1 VVTWWK
7 RLKRQVAGK
16 RRELVWRAVH
26 WGWREFQQAGIVTAD
41 TPAGKA
47 FARFGRGSLMAF
59 PAGSV
64 FGEGWIEIGAG
75 TLIGAQ
81 VSLSA
86 GLVPGQDL
94 GQTVLRV
101 GDRCVIGRGSH
112 IVAHESVEIGD
123 DVWTGPYVYIT
134 DQNHGYEDPE
144 VPIGRQIPVN
154 RPVSIGSGS
163 WLGAGA
169 IVLPGARIG
178 RNVVIA
184 AGSVVRGAIPD
195 RCVAAGVPA
204 RVIREHTEAGWL
216 SPGAR
221 LNRPLDRPAHPSA
234 ADRGGA
240 SRGPGAAAG
249 QPRSGRGGA

>member
-1 VVTWWK
+1 VTWWM
-7 RLKRQVAGK
+7 RLKRQAVTK
-16 RRELVWRAVH
+16 RREMLWRAVH
-26 WGWREFQQAGIVTAD
+26 WGWQEFQNAGMVTAD

-47 FARFGRGSLMAF
+47 FARFGAGSLIAF

-64 FGEGWIEIGAG
+64 FGEGWIEIGAD

-81 VSLSA
+81 VTMSA
-86 GLVPGQDL
+86 GIVPGQDL
-94 GQTVLRV
+94 GSKAVLLV

-134 DQNHGYEDPE
+134 DQNHGYENPDI
-144 VPIGRQIPVN
+144 PIGRQFPVN

-169 IVLPGARIG
+169 IVLPGAQVG

-184 AGSVVRGAIPD
+184 AGSVVRGVIPD
-195 RCVAAGVPA
+195 RCVVAGVPA
-204 RVIREHTEAGWL
+204 RIIREHTEAGWL
-216 SPGAR
+216 PPGP
-221 LNRPLDRPAHPSA
+221 RPKAPA
-234 ADRGGA
+234 
-240 SRGPGAAAG
+240 
-249 QPRSGRGGA
+249 